1 MWDLV
6 VCEGGVFLCAGIEA
20 EDVLLLV
27 VNYAVL
33 NTCYVAFLS
42 HFRAC

>member
-1 MWDLV
+1 M
-6 VCEGGVFLCAGIEA
+6 CEGGVLLYTGIEVA

-33 NTCYVAFLS
+33 NTYLAFLS
-42 HFRAC
+42 F